1 MVIALHTISRIF
13 SSDRQKQRGR
23 GDSFVLSS
31 FFFVQHVARCFT
43 FDISIKK
50 KKIKLRRE
58 RLDFQ
63 LVPFRF
69 FSFRYDIIKE
79 LIFLTKGTKYQLNR
93 SI

>member
-50 KKIKLRRE
+50 KNKVAERKI
-58 RLDFQ
+58 RLSASSVQ
-63 LVPFRF
+63 IF
-69 FSFRYDIIKE
+69 FF
-79 LIFLTKGTKYQLNR
+79 
-93 SI
+93 

>member
-31 FFFVQHVARCFT
+31 FFFVEHVARCFT
-43 FDISIKK
+43 FDISIK

>member
-23 GDSFVLSS
+23 EDSFVLSS

-50 KKIKLRRE
+50 KIKLRRE

-63 LVPFRF
+63 LLPFRF

>member
-50 KKIKLRRE
+50 KKNKVAE
-58 RLDFQ
+58 RKIRLSASSVQ
-63 LVPFRF
+63 IF
-69 FSFRYDIIKE
+69 FF
-79 LIFLTKGTKYQLNR
+79 
-93 SI
+93 

>member
-50 KKIKLRRE
+50 KIKLRRE

>member
-31 FFFVQHVARCFT
+31 FFFVEHVARCFT

-50 KKIKLRRE
+50 KIKLRRE

-63 LVPFRF
+63 LLPFRF